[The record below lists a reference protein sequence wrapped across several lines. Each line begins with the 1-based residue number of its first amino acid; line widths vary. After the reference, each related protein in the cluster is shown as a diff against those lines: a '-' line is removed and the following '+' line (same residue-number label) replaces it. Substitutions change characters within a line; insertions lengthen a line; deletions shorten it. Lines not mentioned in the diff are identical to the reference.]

1 MAKIKA
7 TIAGS
12 YNATVCVSIFMYA
25 DDIVLL
31 SLSVTG
37 LQTLLTACESE
48 LIDLDM
54 RLNVMKSICMRFG
67 HRFNAPCASIVSSNG
82 PLKWVTSC
90 RYLGVF
96 FSSGRQFRCCFD
108 NAKISFYRAFN
119 SIMGKVGRFASEE
132 VLISLLVTK
141 CFPCLLYGVEACPL
155 LARNKSSFDFLL
167 TRTFMKLFRTGSPV
181 VVKQCQL
188 QFNVLP
194 LHFQLD
200 IRTAKFLEDF
210 VSSTNSICALFK
222 HRATLQLHNLCAVYG
237 DHIKSSRDI
246 FITSNE
252 LFAKSVLLA

>member
-1 MAKIKA
+1 MAA
-7 TIAGS
+7 
-12 YNATVCVSIFMYA
+12 NFDV
-25 DDIVLL
+25 VLTMPK
-31 SLSVTG
+31 SV
-37 LQTLLTACESE
+37 
-48 LIDLDM
+48 
-54 RLNVMKSICMRFG
+54 
-67 HRFNAPCASIVSSNG
+67 
-82 PLKWVTSC
+82 
-90 RYLGVF
+90 
-96 FSSGRQFRCCFD
+96 
-108 NAKISFYRAFN
+108 FYRAFG

-188 QFNVLP
+188 QFNVLR

-210 VSSTNSICALFK
+210 VSSTNSIYSALFK

-237 DHIKSSRDI
+237 DDIKSSRDI